1 MKFLLSSKLPQQN
14 KLLFSFYDLVQSTF
28 SREFRAGWCA
38 SKRLLTRKV
47 YSLGFFSDDRKI
59 FEEVLKRKQIQ
70 NKTNSHLQWALCK
83 FAIIQITTLKNSLP
97 CWPPSRASLI
107 QTVDYRNVGPLNLF
121 KKRSFWRCRLFSRSN
136 DCYSVCFEPLI
147 WDDETPRFVNCV
159 HALTL
164 LWTTRKFSQNRNLSS
179 KSVHQ
184 SILIALPRTFANL
197 IHCVALANSFKK
209 TARVLW

>member
-1 MKFLLSSKLPQQN
+1 MTGKS
-14 KLLFSFYDLVQSTF
+14 
-28 SREFRAGWCA
+28 
-38 SKRLLTRKV
+38 
-47 YSLGFFSDDRKI
+47 
-59 FEEVLKRKQIQ
+59 LKRSWKERKYKIKQTLTF
-70 NKTNSHLQWALCK
+70 NGLCVSLQLSKSQRWKIRFLAG
-83 FAIIQITTLKNSLP
+83 
-97 CWPPSRASLI
+97 PPVGPRLI